1 MTGSMTLSWS
11 CPASAAMVT
20 VWSLP
25 MTLKH
30 TWLTTSGMT
39 GLTFAG
45 MIEEP
50 AAIFGRLISLRPARG
65 PEASRR
71 RSLQTLESLTALR
84 LMVACM
90 DT

>member
-1 MTGSMTLSWS
+1 
-11 CPASAAMVT
+11 
-20 VWSLP
+20 
-25 MTLKH
+25 
-30 TWLTTSGMT
+30 MT